1 MRNVEDEGFM
11 REALSLARRGL
22 GKTSPNPMVGALV
35 VKDGQILGKGYHRRY
50 GGAHAEVI
58 ALKNVRG
65 DVKGACIYVTLEPCC
80 HFGWT
85 PPCVDAIIEAGVS
98 EVVIGTP
105 DPNPRVNGK
114 GIQFLQDHGIHVKVG
129 VLEERCRHLNE
140 AYFKHVRTGIP
151 FVTLKFAQSLDGRIA
166 TQTGNSQWIS
176 SPETLRLAH
185 KLRAVHDAILVG
197 IGTVLADDPS
207 LTVRLVKGTAPQR
220 IIVDT
225 RLRIPLSA
233 KILNDDGVTRTVIVA
248 TEGANLRKS
257 RKIHYLGAE
266 ILWAAKNPRGGVD
279 MLDLL
284 EKLGHMGITS
294 VLVEGGSQ
302 IITSLVERNLADK
315 IVIVMAPKII
325 GKGVEALGDLKIRDL
340 KQALCISR
348 MKTKKVGPDIVIE
361 GYLKGE
367 GRLEVGG
374 QNIKCQSSKSKC
386 QIIGYKTRDTDT
398 KHEHE
403 S

>member
-1 MRNVEDEGFM
+1 MRNVKDEGFM

-50 GGAHAEVI
+50 GGAHAEVT

-65 DVKGACIYVTLEPCC
+65 DVKGACMYVTLEPCC

-85 PPCVDAIIEAGVS
+85 PPCVDAIIEAGMS

-114 GIQFLQDHGIHVKVG
+114 GIQFLRDHGIHVKVG

-185 KLRAVHDAILVG
+185 KLRSFHDAILVG
-197 IGTVLADDPS
+197 IGTVLVDDPS

-367 GRLEVGG
+367 GRSEVRG
-374 QNIKCQSSKSKC
+374 QNIKCQSSKSK
-386 QIIGYKTRDTDT
+386 
-398 KHEHE
+398 
-403 S
+403 